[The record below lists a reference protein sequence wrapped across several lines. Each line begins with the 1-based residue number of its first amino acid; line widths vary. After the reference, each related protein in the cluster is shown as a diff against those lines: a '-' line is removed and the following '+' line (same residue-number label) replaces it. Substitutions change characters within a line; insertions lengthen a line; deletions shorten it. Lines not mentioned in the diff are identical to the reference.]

1 MRGNRFDEFSLPVHA
16 DATIATGLMNWSGLL
31 IALAAVMI
39 VVFGFVAFS
48 LVRSI
53 GGQNGGNGS
62 TLEALTTPTNVPYAG
77 LVATATSYAQTPTVT
92 TGPRT
97 PTPTPRPPVPTQT
110 PLPTPTAT
118 PAPGTPT
125 PRPPT
130 PTPRRARRL
139 LVGAAVGV
147 GGVSDQSAPR
157 SAAGGRHQLLG
168 AVERRGDCRRAV
180 RSSFWIMQHGGW
192 RVVCTVVR
200 RAQPA

>member
-1 MRGNRFDEFSLPVHA
+1 MGESALMSSLCLSTP
-16 DATIATGLMNWSGLL
+16 TRQSLQRLTNWSGLL

-130 PTPRRARRL
+130 PTPTASRYTNAHQHTHPRPHQRL
-139 LVGAAVGV
+139 LTHQHLRPPTRQRLNGMPQEAPQRWRHCF
-147 GGVSDQSAPR
+147 SD
-157 SAAGGRHQLLG
+157 
-168 AVERRGDCRRAV
+168 
-180 RSSFWIMQHGGW
+180 
-192 RVVCTVVR
+192 
-200 RAQPA
+200 